1 MFNVY
6 NIRLAACGVALV
18 FTATAVA
25 AAPTTEL
32 ALPAPLSEMSV
43 EQWDSFSHSL
53 VDGIASD
60 NEGIRTSAMRLS
72 VQYAGR
78 VDVTDA
84 LIDVMSIYRNH
95 ADDNVRRMAVV
106 TLGSM
111 NSSLAKGYLELSQQ
125 FEKSPTVKRTI
136 RAVLAG
142 IADGS
147 H

>member
-1 MFNVY
+1 MFNMN
-6 NIRLAACGVALV
+6 NIRLAVFGAALA
-18 FTATAVA
+18 FSTAAVN
-25 AAPTTEL
+25 AAPAEEL
-32 ALPAPLSEMSV
+32 ALPAPLSDMTT
-43 EQWDSFSHSL
+43 EQWHAFSHSL
-53 VDGIASD
+53 VDGIASE
-60 NEGIRTSAMRLS
+60 NEGLRTAAMRLS

-78 VDVTDA
+78 VDVTSA

-95 ADDNVRRMAVV
+95 PDDNVRRMAVV

-125 FEKSPTVKRTI
+125 YEKSPAVKRTI

-147 H
+147 N